1 MNRQFIYFFA
11 IFMPLYGIIN
21 YYVGLRFRQAL
32 GVFIPSLPRI
42 YYWPL
47 FTVIAMSYLGGA
59 GARRFFPETLSTGL
73 LLVGSY
79 WLAVLQYAFFVFL
92 LFDLI
97 RLLDRWSGFLP
108 QSVKQNP
115 AITATAALSLIAAI
129 VIYGY
134 WNARSPQF
142 THYDVTVHK
151 PAGGLK
157 HLHVLMVPDIHLSK
171 IVHNGR
177 LARLVQMI
185 NEKEPDLILLPGDI
199 IEEINVFQEQ
209 KMGDTLRQ
217 LKARFGVYAVPG
229 NHEYYG
235 GPPGD
240 IFALLQEAGVTV
252 LRDSYVRVDDNF
264 TIVGRDDR
272 TAARFT
278 GQSRQALSA
287 IMDDVDKSLPI
298 ILMDHQPYNLQ
309 EGQANGVDLQVSGHT
324 HQGQVFP
331 LNFVTKR
338 IFEIDWGHL
347 QKGETNIIVSTGFGT
362 WGPPIRIGNTPEVVD
377 IVIHF
382 NHP

>member
-11 IFMPLYGIIN
+11 IFMPLFGIIN

-32 GVFIPSLPRI
+32 GIFIPSLPGI

-47 FTVIAMSYLGGA
+47 FWAIALSYLGGA
-59 GARRFFPETLSTGL
+59 GARRFFPETLSTGM

-97 RLLDRWSGFLP
+97 WLLDRWSGILP
-108 QSVKQNP
+108 QGVKQNP

-134 WNARSPQF
+134 WNARSPHF

-151 PAGGLK
+151 PAVGLNQ
-157 HLHVLMVPDIHLSK
+157 LHVLMVSDVHLSK

-177 LARLVQMI
+177 LAQLVQMI

-199 IEEINVFQEQ
+199 IEEANVYQEQ

-217 LKARFGVYAVPG
+217 LKTRFGVYAVPG
-229 NHEYYG
+229 NHEYIG
-235 GPPGD
+235 GQPEET
-240 IFALLQEAGVTV
+240 FAMLQDAAVTV
-252 LRDSYVRVDDNF
+252 LKDTYIRVNDNF

-272 TAARFT
+272 AGARFT
-278 GQSRQALSA
+278 GHPRQELSA
-287 IMDDVDKSLPI
+287 IMKDIDKSLPV
-298 ILMDHQPYNLQ
+298 ILMDHQPYNLVD
-309 EGQANGVDLQVSGHT
+309 GQANWVDLQVSGHT

-331 LNFVTKR
+331 LNFITRR
-338 IFEIDWGHL
+338 IFEIDWGYL
-347 QKGETNIIVSTGFGT
+347 QKGQTNIIVSTGFGT

-382 NHP
+382 DHP